1 MHINIDELNT
11 NVTGLP
17 LLNSYSTSSISYVG
31 SNQISNTNSTYR
43 IDVGP
48 TYVFAQG
55 ITLTNNGLIYYILGD
70 STLWSRD
77 PTVSQIKKGSGPN
90 GLPPAFFKIMA
101 YRTADVTTGY
111 MAMTGVPQGTYNLYV
126 LASDSNPF
134 DTNYFGQIVK
144 VQVQLETPKWEQ
156 GLIVS
161 FVALLVIL
169 GFMF

>member
-1 MHINIDELNT
+1 M
-11 NVTGLP
+11 
-17 LLNSYSTSSISYVG
+17 
-31 SNQISNTNSTYR
+31 
-43 IDVGP
+43 
-48 TYVFAQG
+48 
-55 ITLTNNGLIYYILGD
+55 
-70 STLWSRD
+70 
-77 PTVSQIKKGSGPN
+77 
-90 GLPPAFFKIMA
+90 

-111 MAMTGVPQGTYNLYV
+111 MAMTGVAQGTYNLYV